1 MSGRLLFNA
10 SLALTV
16 AALSAHLALAQP
28 QGGPGKT
35 VAPPG
40 RAGSDASASIAS
52 SSDIVP
58 LKEAFKGKFLIGTA
72 MDARQRS
79 GSSSLSLVATH
90 FNAITPENGM
100 KPFAL
105 QPAEGRFNFFEAD
118 RLVEMAERNGATMVG
133 HCLVWHS
140 QTPPWFFQTPD
151 GQPVGRELALSRM
164 RKHIAGVVGHFK
176 GRVKQWDVVNEAVS
190 DGPGQLRRSP
200 WLQAIGEDY
209 IAEAFRA
216 AHQADPNALLIYNDY
231 GIELGFKRR
240 KTIQLLRSLLEQKA
254 PVHAVGIQAHWRLDQ
269 PDFAEVEESIKQFAA
284 LGLKVMITE
293 LDIGVLPTTYYGA
306 DVSRAQNM
314 GPGGRSAMN
323 PYVDG
328 LPDAVARQHAERY
341 RKAFEMFLRHQ
352 DAIGRVTM
360 WGIHDGR
367 SWLNN
372 FPVRGRT
379 DYPLLFDR
387 QGKPKP
393 AFFALIRLAQ
403 GKKE

>member
-1 MSGRLLFNA
+1 M
-10 SLALTV
+10 
-16 AALSAHLALAQP
+16 AQP

-40 RAGSDASASIAS
+40 RAGSDASPSSVS

-176 GRVKQWDVVNEAVS
+176 GRVKQWDVVNEAIS

-306 DVSRAQNM
+306 DVSKARNA
-314 GPGGRSAMN
+314 GPGGRSPMN

-341 RKAFEMFLRHQ
+341 RKALRCSC
-352 DAIGRVTM
+352 VTRT
-360 WGIHDGR
+360 R
-367 SWLNN
+367 SGGS
-372 FPVRGRT
+372 PCGVYMTGDRG
-379 DYPLLFDR
+379 
-387 QGKPKP
+387 
-393 AFFALIRLAQ
+393 
-403 GKKE
+403 